1 MPKKILIIDDEAD
14 MQTYLK
20 VLFEKAGFQTE
31 IAANGNEAL
40 DILSQSKPDLI
51 TLDILMP
58 RKSGLNF
65 FEALRAGENTKNI
78 PVIVVSGI
86 SGHREFFD
94 SNPPGGPTVFVE
106 KPIVPETFLAQARK
120 LLGE

>member
-14 MQTYLK
+14 MQTYLR
-20 VLFEKAGFQTE
+20 VLFEKAGYQTE

-40 DILSQSKPDLI
+40 EILGRSKPDLI

-65 FEALRAGENTKNI
+65 YEALRTAENTKDI

-86 SGHREFFD
+86 SGNREFFE
-94 SNPPGGPTVFVE
+94 SEPAGSPTVFVD
-106 KPIVPETFLAQARK
+106 KPIEPDRFLAQAKK
-120 LLGE
+120 LLGD

>member
-14 MQTYLK
+14 MRTYLK
-20 VLFEKAGFQTE
+20 VLFEKAGYQTE
-31 IAANGNEAL
+31 TASNGSEAL
-40 DILSQSKPDLI
+40 VILDKSRPDLI

-65 FEALRAGENTKNI
+65 FEALRAGEKTKDI

-86 SGHREFFD
+86 TGHREFFD
-94 SNPPGGPTVFVE
+94 SKPPGGPTMFVE
-106 KPIVPETFLAQARK
+106 KPIVPDLFLSQVKK